1 MSTAWSGL
9 RRELRQTLAILLAI
23 LAILWTVQ
31 LVNVVWF
38 GGALV
43 RWGVEPRSV
52 EGLPGI
58 VLHPFLHGSWAH
70 LISNTIGFLM
80 LGGLVLLREQRD
92 FWTVSILATLV
103 GGIGIWLVGRPG
115 PHIGISGVIFGY
127 FGYLLL
133 TGVFDRKIGAFLLS
147 LLTFLIWGRLLLGL
161 SPLQRGISWEGH
173 LLGLAGGITGAWLR
187 ATRRRG
193 Q

>member
-1 MSTAWSGL
+1 MATWAEM
-9 RRELRQTLAILLAI
+9 RREFQRAALTLLVIVALL
-23 LAILWTVQ
+23 WVVH
-31 LVNVVWF
+31 LVNVAIF
-38 GGALV
+38 GGSLV
-43 RWGVEPRSV
+43 QWGVEPRTV
-52 EGLPGI
+52 HGLPGI

-80 LGGLVLLREQRD
+80 IGGLVLLREPRD
-92 FWTVSILATLV
+92 FWMVFLLATLI
-103 GGIGIWLVGRPG
+103 GGIGIWLVGRAG

-173 LLGLAGGITGAWLR
+173 LFGLVGGIAAAWLR
-187 ATRRRG
+187 ARRRRSA
-193 Q
+193 

>member
-1 MSTAWSGL
+1 MGTWTDVK
-9 RRELRQTLAILLAI
+9 REFRSAMITLLAVV
-23 LAILWTVQ
+23 AVLWIVQ
-31 LVNVVWF
+31 VVNVTLF
-38 GGALV
+38 EGRLV
-43 RWGVEPRSV
+43 EWGVQPRTLR
-52 EGLPGI
+52 GLPGI

-80 LGGLVLLREQRD
+80 LGGLVMLREPRD
-92 FWTVSILATLV
+92 FWVVSLLAMLV
-103 GGIGIWLVGRPG
+103 GGIGIWLVGRAG

-133 TGVFDRKIGAFLLS
+133 TGVFDRKITAFILS

-173 LLGLAGGITGAWLR
+173 LFGLAGGIAGAWLR
-187 ATRRRG
+187 ARRRRG
-193 Q
+193 K

>member
-1 MSTAWSGL
+1 MTWADL
-9 RRELRQTLAILLAI
+9 KREFRRALITLVAIVAV
-23 LAILWTVQ
+23 LWIVQ
-31 LVNVVWF
+31 LMNVTLF
-38 GGALV
+38 EGRLV
-43 RWGVEPRSV
+43 EWGVQPRSV
-52 EGLPGI
+52 SGLPGI
-58 VLHPFLHGSWAH
+58 VVHPILHGSWAH

-80 LGGLVLLREQRD
+80 IGGLVLLREPRD
-92 FWTVSILATLV
+92 FWTVFALATLI

-147 LLTFLIWGRLLLGL
+147 ILTFLIWGRLLLGL

-173 LLGLAGGITGAWLR
+173 LFGLAGGVAGAWLR
-187 ATRRRG
+187 ARRRRG
-193 Q
+193 K

>member
-1 MSTAWSGL
+1 MGTWADVK
-9 RRELRQTLAILLAI
+9 REFRSALVTLLAI
-23 LAILWTVQ
+23 VAVLWIVQ
-31 LVNVVWF
+31 LVNVTLF
-38 GGALV
+38 EGSLV
-43 RWGVEPRSV
+43 EWGVQPRSLR
-52 EGLPGI
+52 GLPGI

-80 LGGLVLLREQRD
+80 LGGLVMLREPRD
-92 FWTVSILATLV
+92 FWIVSLLAMLV
-103 GGIGIWLVGRPG
+103 GGIGIWLVGRAG

-133 TGVFDRKIGAFLLS
+133 TGVFDRKITAFVLS

-173 LLGLAGGITGAWLR
+173 LFGLAGGIAGAWLR
-187 ATRRRG
+187 AKRRRG
-193 Q
+193 K

>member
-1 MSTAWSGL
+1 MTWADL
-9 RRELRQTLAILLAI
+9 KREFRRALITLVAIVAV
-23 LAILWTVQ
+23 LWIVQ
-31 LVNVVWF
+31 LMNVTLF
-38 GGALV
+38 EGRLV
-43 RWGVEPRSV
+43 EWGVQPRSV
-52 EGLPGI
+52 SGLPGI
-58 VLHPFLHGSWAH
+58 VVHPFLHGSWAH

-80 LGGLVLLREQRD
+80 IGGLVLLREPRD
-92 FWTVSILATLV
+92 FWTVFALATLI

-147 LLTFLIWGRLLLGL
+147 ILTFLIWGRLLLGL

-173 LLGLAGGITGAWLR
+173 LFGLAGGVAGAWLR
-187 ATRRRG
+187 ARRRRG
-193 Q
+193 K

>member
-1 MSTAWSGL
+1 MATWADVK
-9 RRELRQTLAILLAI
+9 REFRSAMITLIAIVALLW
-23 LAILWTVQ
+23 LVQ
-31 LVNVVWF
+31 LVNVTLF
-38 GGALV
+38 EGSLV
-43 RWGVEPRSV
+43 DWGVQPRTV
-52 EGLPGI
+52 RGLPGI

-80 LGGLVLLREQRD
+80 LGGLVMLREPRD
-92 FWTVSILATLV
+92 FWIVSLLAMLV
-103 GGIGIWLVGRPG
+103 GGIGIWLVGRAG

-133 TGVFDRKIGAFLLS
+133 TGVFDRKITAFVLS

-173 LLGLAGGITGAWLR
+173 LFGLAGGIAGAWLR
-187 ATRRRG
+187 AKRRRG
-193 Q
+193 K

>member
-1 MSTAWSGL
+1 MSEWAAF
-9 RRELRQTLAILLAI
+9 RRELTRSLAVLIAILG
-23 LAILWTVQ
+23 ILWVVQ
-31 LVNVVWF
+31 LVNVIWF
-38 GGALV
+38 GGGLV
-43 RWGVEPRSV
+43 QWGVLPRTTR
-52 EGLPGI
+52 GLPGI
-58 VLHPFLHGSWAH
+58 VLHPFLHGSWEH

-80 LGGLVLLREQRD
+80 LGGLVLLREPRD
-92 FWTVSILATLV
+92 FWTVSLLATLV
-103 GGIGIWLVGRPG
+103 AGVGIWLLGRPG

-173 LLGLAGGITGAWLR
+173 LLGLAGGIAGAWLR
-187 ATRRRG
+187 ARRRRG
-193 Q
+193 K

>member
-1 MSTAWSGL
+1 MATWADVK
-9 RRELRQTLAILLAI
+9 REFRSAMIILLAI
-23 LAILWTVQ
+23 VALLWLVQ
-31 LVNVVWF
+31 LVNVTLFEGSLIEW
-38 GGALV
+38 GIQPRTV
-43 RWGVEPRSV
+43 R
-52 EGLPGI
+52 GLPGI

-80 LGGLVLLREQRD
+80 LGGLVMLREPRD
-92 FWTVSILATLV
+92 FWIVSLLAMLV
-103 GGIGIWLVGRPG
+103 GGIGIWLVGRAG

-133 TGVFDRKIGAFLLS
+133 TGVFDRRITAFVLS

-173 LLGLAGGITGAWLR
+173 LLGLAGGIAGAWLR

-193 Q
+193 T

>member
-1 MSTAWSGL
+1 MTTWAEV
-9 RRELRQTLAILLAI
+9 RREFRRSLITLLAI
-23 LAILWTVQ
+23 VALLWVVH
-31 LVNVVWF
+31 LVNI
-38 GGALV
+38 ALDG
-43 RWGVEPRSV
+43 RLIGWGVQPRTV
-52 EGLPGI
+52 RGLPGI

-80 LGGLVLLREQRD
+80 LGGLVLLREPRD
-92 FWTVSILATLV
+92 FWTVTVLATLV

-127 FGYLLL
+127 FGYLLF

-173 LLGLAGGITGAWLR
+173 LFGLAGGIAGAWLR
-187 ATRRRG
+187 AKRRRG
-193 Q
+193 K

>member
-1 MSTAWSGL
+1 MGTWTDVK
-9 RRELRQTLAILLAI
+9 REFRSAAITLLAI
-23 LAILWTVQ
+23 VALLWIVQ
-31 LVNVVWF
+31 LVNVTLF
-38 GGALV
+38 EGSLV
-43 RWGVEPRSV
+43 EWGVQPRSLR
-52 EGLPGI
+52 GLPGI

-80 LGGLVLLREQRD
+80 LGGLVMLREPRD
-92 FWTVSILATLV
+92 FWIVSLLAMLV
-103 GGIGIWLVGRPG
+103 GGIGIWLVGRAG

-133 TGVFDRKIGAFLLS
+133 TGIFDRKITAFVLS

-173 LLGLAGGITGAWLR
+173 LFGLAGGIAGAWLR
-187 ATRRRG
+187 AKRRRG
-193 Q
+193 K

>member
-1 MSTAWSGL
+1 MSTWADL
-9 RRELRQTLAILLAI
+9 RREFRRALITLFAIEALLWI
-23 LAILWTVQ
+23 VQ
-31 LVNVVWF
+31 LVNVVLLD
-38 GGALV
+38 GRLV
-43 RWGVEPRSV
+43 EWGVQPRSV
-52 EGLPGI
+52 SGLPGI

-80 LGGLVLLREQRD
+80 LGGLVLFREPRD
-92 FWTVSILATLV
+92 FWNVTLLATLV
-103 GGIGIWLVGRPG
+103 GGIGIWLLGRPG

-173 LLGLAGGITGAWLR
+173 LFGLAGGIAGAWQR
-187 ATRRRG
+187 ARRRRG
-193 Q
+193 K